1 MRIDCR
7 RVFLFFFPGFV
18 VCRTQMLQVEKV
30 VEVLKPGPL
39 GIKEH
44 KYSDAE
50 LQAAR
55 TVAEKARENWSRI
68 SKQR

>member
-1 MRIDCR
+1 
-7 RVFLFFFPGFV
+7 
-18 VCRTQMLQVEKV
+18 MLQVEKV

-55 TVAEKARENWSRI
+55 TVADKARENWSRI

>member
-1 MRIDCR
+1 MIVD
-7 RVFLFFFPGFV
+7 VFFLFSFSGFV

-55 TVAEKARENWSRI
+55 TVADKARENWSRI

>member
-1 MRIDCR
+1 MQRMIQELMQLAISR
-7 RVFLFFFPGFV
+7 L
-18 VCRTQMLQVEKV
+18 RTQMLQVEKV

-68 SKQR
+68 SKQN